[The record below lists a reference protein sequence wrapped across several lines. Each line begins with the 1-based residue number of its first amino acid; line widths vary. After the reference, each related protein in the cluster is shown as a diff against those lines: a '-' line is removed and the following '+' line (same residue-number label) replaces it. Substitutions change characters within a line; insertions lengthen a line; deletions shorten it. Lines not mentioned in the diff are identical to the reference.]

1 MKHTNKYYEQLKDIK
16 FILKRFYTCSSPRYI
31 HNISNAMIFENKCR
45 LTVKDRGCGYL
56 KV

>member
-1 MKHTNKYYEQLKDIK
+1 MKHTNKYYEQLKDVK

-31 HNISNAMIFENKCR
+31 YNISNAMIFENKCR